1 MRVSVTGAKARAAT
15 TAAAVRA
22 LAQSQGA
29 RARSGS
35 PGNGTTY
42 RERCNLALGQP
53 SHAGTTNQADL
64 HAPATARAGLDAPTM
79 TSGKS
84 GGAGAGLTGPRGDVM
99 TEVMI
104 PATHGDMPAYLATP
118 SGPGPWPGVVV
129 IHDALG
135 MSHDLRNQAN
145 WLAGEGFL
153 AVAPDLF
160 HWGRKLTCMRSIMRD
175 GRARRGPTFDDI
187 EASRAWLADRDDCTG
202 RIGVIGYCLG
212 GGFALLLAPG
222 RGFSASSVNYGTAGK
237 DVYSESFLTGACP
250 IVGSYGA
257 KDRVNRGTAKR
268 LERVLTAAGVDHDI
282 KVVPRRR
289 PWLPQRPRPQRH
301 AGPVRGDGKAV
312 GNGVSRTLGARRPP
326 AHRRHSSPPTSN
338 RNSQITTSPGKAD
351 HPAPA
356 TRRHGGA
363 AAAA

>member
-1 MRVSVTGAKARAAT
+1 
-15 TAAAVRA
+15 
-22 LAQSQGA
+22 
-29 RARSGS
+29 
-35 PGNGTTY
+35 
-42 RERCNLALGQP
+42 
-53 SHAGTTNQADL
+53 
-64 HAPATARAGLDAPTM
+64 
-79 TSGKS
+79 
-84 GGAGAGLTGPRGDVM
+84 M

-187 EASRAWLADRDDCTG
+187 EATRAWLADRDDCTG

-282 KVVPRRR
+282 KEYPGAGHGFLNDHD
-289 PWLPQRPRPQRH
+289 PSDI

-326 AHRRHSSPPTSN
+326 AHRGILHQLPQTLTAISLPARVRRTARHLP
-338 RNSQITTSPGKAD
+338 Q
-351 HPAPA
+351 
-356 TRRHGGA
+356 GA
-363 AAAA
+363 MEEPRSA